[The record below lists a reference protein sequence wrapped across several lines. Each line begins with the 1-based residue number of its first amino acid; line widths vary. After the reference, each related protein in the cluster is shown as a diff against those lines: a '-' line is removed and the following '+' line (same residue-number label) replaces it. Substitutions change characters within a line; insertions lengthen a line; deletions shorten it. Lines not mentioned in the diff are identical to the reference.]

1 MAVQSDFSEQP
12 LSVQRA
18 FAWQAL
24 CHASTNVR
32 IVAAPGGA
40 AHAGLLEMETKAG
53 GYGTVCGMNGVAA
66 DVACR
71 QMGFDFGVV
80 SPAGCAAYGGGSV
93 CGASGSPIA
102 AKNVTCSGMELS
114 LGECEFEPADDA
126 CLSHAG
132 DAVVFCGARGA
143 APFSDGQLRLISVS
157 GAPALPHDAGRLE
170 MYLVQAQ
177 AWAPVCRN
185 GFTSGSAAVA
195 CKSMRFAGS
204 AGFSG
209 CATSGLCGAVA
220 PHVADLAC
228 AGSESSVLQCPMAVA
243 DDVFCAP
250 EESVVLSCSGAGDPV
265 GKPL

>member
-1 MAVQSDFSEQP
+1 M
-12 LSVQRA
+12 
-18 FAWQAL
+18 
-24 CHASTNVR
+24 R

-93 CGASGSPIA
+93 CGASGSPVA
-102 AKNVTCSGMELS
+102 AKNVKCSGMELS

-132 DAVVFCGARGA
+132 DAVVFCGAQGA
-143 APFSDGQLRLISVS
+143 APFSDGQLRLISAS
-157 GAPALPHDAGRLE
+157 GAPALPHDVGRLE

-195 CKSMRFAGS
+195 CKSMGFAGS

-209 CATSGLCGAVA
+209 CATSGVCGAVA

-228 AGSESSVLQCPMAVA
+228 AGSESSVLQCPMAVT

>member
-1 MAVQSDFSEQP
+1 MAVQSGFSEQP

-18 FAWQAL
+18 FVWQAP

-66 DVACR
+66 DVSCR

-80 SPAGCAAYGGGSV
+80 SPAGCVAYGGGSV
-93 CGASGSPIA
+93 CGASGSLVA
-102 AKNVTCSGMELS
+102 AKNVKCSGMELS

-132 DAVVFCGARGA
+132 DAVVFCGAQGV
-143 APFSDGQLRLISVS
+143 APFWDGQLRLISAS

-177 AWAPVCRN
+177 ARAPVCRN

-195 CKSMRFAGS
+195 CRSMGFGCG
-204 AGFSG
+204 GFSG
-209 CATSGLCGAVA
+209 CATSGVCGAVA

-228 AGSESSVLQCPMAVA
+228 AGSESSVLQCPMAVT

-250 EESVVLSCSGAGDPV
+250 EESVVLSCSGAGDLV

>member
-1 MAVQSDFSEQP
+1 MAVQSGFSEQP

-18 FAWQAL
+18 FVWQAL

-93 CGASGSPIA
+93 CGASGSPVA
-102 AKNVTCSGMELS
+102 AKNVKCSGMELS
-114 LGECEFEPADDA
+114 LGKCEFEPADDA

-132 DAVVFCGARGA
+132 DAMVSCGAQGA
-143 APFSDGQLRLISVS
+143 APFSD
-157 GAPALPHDAGRLE
+157 AGRH
-170 MYLVQAQ
+170 
-177 AWAPVCRN
+177 
-185 GFTSGSAAVA
+185 
-195 CKSMRFAGS
+195 AG
-204 AGFSG
+204 AKRGIR
-209 CATSGLCGAVA
+209 
-220 PHVADLAC
+220 
-228 AGSESSVLQCPMAVA
+228 
-243 DDVFCAP
+243 
-250 EESVVLSCSGAGDPV
+250 
-265 GKPL
+265 

>member
-1 MAVQSDFSEQP
+1 MLF
-12 LSVQRA
+12 L
-18 FAWQAL
+18 WQAP

-32 IVAAPGGA
+32 VVAAPGGA

-53 GYGTVCGMNGVAA
+53 GYGTVCGMNGMAA

-93 CGASGSPIA
+93 CGASGSPVA
-102 AKNVTCSGMELS
+102 AKNVKCSGMELS

-126 CLSHAG
+126 CLSHAS
-132 DAVVFCGARGA
+132 DAVVFCGAHGA
-143 APFSDGQLRLISVS
+143 APFSDGQLRLVGAS

-195 CKSMRFAGS
+195 CRSMGFAGS
-204 AGFSG
+204 AGFSS

-228 AGSESSVLQCPMAVA
+228 AGSESSVLQCPMAVT

>member
-80 SPAGCAAYGGGSV
+80 SPAGCAAYGGGS
-93 CGASGSPIA
+93 G
-102 AKNVTCSGMELS
+102 
-114 LGECEFEPADDA
+114 
-126 CLSHAG
+126 
-132 DAVVFCGARGA
+132 
-143 APFSDGQLRLISVS
+143 
-157 GAPALPHDAGRLE
+157 
-170 MYLVQAQ
+170 
-177 AWAPVCRN
+177 
-185 GFTSGSAAVA
+185 
-195 CKSMRFAGS
+195 
-204 AGFSG
+204 
-209 CATSGLCGAVA
+209 
-220 PHVADLAC
+220 
-228 AGSESSVLQCPMAVA
+228 
-243 DDVFCAP
+243 
-250 EESVVLSCSGAGDPV
+250 
-265 GKPL
+265 